1 MKTSSTPGLSPTQNV
16 ATGGNPPGTTPV
28 YLTNSF
34 NGSNNR
40 SIKRPRPVKS
50 CTECRK
56 RKLRCDR
63 GSNCSQCVK
72 SQRICRYA
80 TDLDSANL
88 SDGSDAEGDSRP
100 AKKVYSSSN
109 SLASIG
115 GIALGSGLST
125 IGSGDVKPLGVMHNG
140 EFVSLDELVVRLE
153 RLEQAVVA
161 KSPARTDHSGSK
173 MLNAASPKTIRQLT
187 IKSDALRTR
196 FFGQNS
202 PRVLLNLFP
211 QAKSLLANPSKV
223 DGLRDL
229 FITLENLHKYLQVEN
244 RKAVTPIS
252 VYVDSM
258 LPISKRM
265 ADILPP
271 QEICI
276 PLLETYFQVSEVVS
290 RFLHIPSFRL
300 KCDVFWQGGV
310 LEDYFL
316 PQLLTAVAIGS
327 RFASKGRG
335 LSNERADGIH
345 IPTACA
351 LVRAWL
357 DGLRGKQLVDITT
370 LQTELLL
377 LHCMRLSSTIRD
389 HDAWTQL
396 GYIVRMAM
404 TMGLHRDPSEYEKMP
419 IFTGELRR
427 RLWYS
432 ILDMDLHVSMIC
444 NLPALVRDGDY
455 TCRPALNIDDESIF
469 AAMVELPVGKPIE
482 QPTQSQ
488 VHCYAALTLP
498 TRLRVS
504 HVVHRID
511 NVRDYTEIL
520 DLGNKLER
528 FLEDI
533 NFIFPRHTVDPQE
546 FNGLWILRIMMD
558 IQVRRT
564 LLTLYR
570 PFALGV
576 SDAPIEIVRAY
587 LRSSMMILRYM
598 DEITLQTQ
606 HAPQIRDMFGQ
617 LLRQDIIQACFS
629 LCFFVKNSNA
639 ISSTPLNST
648 STTTEN
654 DLPPLMSSD
663 VWAPARLVA
672 AVKSSLDFL
681 VDSVSAN
688 DINDIVSLSVVFYS
702 VQRSDPKVEDVTTG
716 LEAVRSKCY
725 RNMNISQSKQIDL
738 SAMQAPTGPIHVPHV
753 AASGHT
759 PMVMHGQMHSGMSP
773 PDPMVMDQFQI
784 RPNMFLSN
792 EAMANGL
799 IGSQIQSQ
807 DLVFFDFDNWS
818 SMVPPGAP
826 DEHTHGM
833 GRRDTHQ

>member
-1 MKTSSTPGLSPTQNV
+1 MAAGIGAVSGMG
-16 ATGGNPPGTTPV
+16 ATG
-28 YLTNSF
+28 L
-34 NGSNNR
+34 
-40 SIKRPRPVKS
+40 
-50 CTECRK
+50 
-56 RKLRCDR
+56 
-63 GSNCSQCVK
+63 
-72 SQRICRYA
+72 
-80 TDLDSANL
+80 
-88 SDGSDAEGDSRP
+88 GDYKP
-100 AKKVYSSSN
+100 
-109 SLASIG
+109 IG
-115 GIALGSGLST
+115 A
-125 IGSGDVKPLGVMHNG
+125 MRNG
-140 EFVSLDELVVRLE
+140 EFVTLDDLVLRLE

-161 KSPARTDHSGSK
+161 KSPARTDNSASK

-229 FITLENLHKYLQVEN
+229 FITLENIHKYLQVEN

-271 QEICI
+271 QDICM
-276 PLLETYFQVSEVVS
+276 PLLETYFDVSEVIF
-290 RFLHIPSFRL
+290 RFLHIQSFRE
-300 KCDVFWQGGV
+300 KCDAFWQGKMPD
-310 LEDYFL
+310 DYFL

-327 RFASKGRG
+327 RFGSKGHG
-335 LSNERADGIH
+335 LSIERGDGVH

-377 LHCMRLSSTIRD
+377 LHCMRLSSLIRD

-404 TMGLHRDPSEYEKMP
+404 TMGLHRDPSEYDKMP
-419 IFTGELRR
+419 VFTGELRR

-432 ILDMDLHVSMIC
+432 ILDMDLHVSMLC

-455 TCRPALNIDDESIF
+455 TCRQALNIDDSSIF
-469 AAMVELPVGKPIE
+469 EGMTELPTGKPIE
-482 QPTQSQ
+482 QSTDSQ

-520 DLGNKLER
+520 YLGNKLER
-528 FLEDI
+528 YLEDV
-533 NFIFPRHTVDPQE
+533 NFVFPRHTIDAR
-546 FNGLWILRIMMD
+546 GLNRLWRLRVMMD
-558 IQVRRT
+558 MQVRRT
-564 LLTLYR
+564 LLALYR

-576 SDAPIEIVRAY
+576 SDAPAEIVQAY
-587 LRSSMMILRYM
+587 LRSSMVILHYM
-598 DEITLQTQ
+598 GEIDPERQY
-606 HAPQIRDMFGQ
+606 APQVRDMYRQ

-639 ISSTPLNST
+639 ISSQISSTGATFEDDPSPLVSN
-648 STTTEN
+648 
-654 DLPPLMSSD
+654 D
-663 VWAPARLVA
+663 VWAPARLIST
-672 AVKSSLDFL
+672 VKSSLDFL
-681 VDSVSAN
+681 VDGVGAN

-702 VQRSDPKVEDVTTG
+702 VQRSDHEAEDSTKGLEEG
-716 LEAVRSKCY
+716 LEAVRSQCL

-738 SAMQAPTGPIHVPHV
+738 SSMPAQPATMHMQHSAT
-753 AASGHT
+753 SGHT
-759 PMVMHGQMHSGMSP
+759 PMVVHNQLHSGMSP
-773 PDPMVMDQFQI
+773 PDPMVLEQFQI
-784 RPNMFLSN
+784 RPNMFVGN
-792 EAMANGL
+792 EAIPNGL
-799 IGSQIQSQ
+799 MQNA
-807 DLVFFDFDNWS
+807 DLLFWDFDNWS
-818 SMVPPGAP
+818 SMVPPGASP
-826 DEHTHGM
+826 GEHAHGM
-833 GRRDTHQ
+833 ARRETHQ